1 MKHYIITGASS
12 GIGKAIAE
20 ALLKSEDSQVYGLS
34 RRQTVE
40 HDRYKHLAVDLS
52 DQQALI
58 DFELPQIID
67 TEQIVL
73 LNNAGTLGTVAH
85 VGSLSDAEI
94 AGSYNVNVLAP
105 AILSN
110 KFVKAYSEL
119 DCEKLIINISS
130 GAASSPYDGWAVYCS
145 SKAAVDMFS
154 RTMAQ
159 EQEMKSNGVN
169 VLAIAPGVVDTAM
182 QTQIRSTDKSGFTR
196 KDKFI
201 ELKESGSLYNAEDV
215 ADRFVEIF
223 NDPDQV
229 ESIVSR
235 ISL

>member
-1 MKHYIITGASS
+1 MKHYIVTGASS
-12 GIGKAIAE
+12 GIGKAIVE
-20 ALLKSEDSQVYGLS
+20 ALLKSEDAQVYGIS

-40 HDRYKHLAVDLS
+40 HDRYVHFAVDLS

-58 DFELPQIID
+58 DFELPQITA

-85 VGSLSDAEI
+85 VGSLDDKEI

-119 DCEKLIINISS
+119 SCDKLIINISS

-145 SKAAVDMFS
+145 AKAAVDMFS
-154 RTMAQ
+154 RTMVQ
-159 EQEMKSNGVN
+159 EQDLKPNGIN

-201 ELKESGSLYNAEDV
+201 ELKESGSLYRAEDV
-215 ADRFVEIF
+215 AERFVEIF
-223 NDPDQV
+223 NDPAQV

>member
-12 GIGKAIAE
+12 GIGKAIVE
-20 ALLKSEDSQVYGLS
+20 ALLQSDDAQVYGIS
-34 RRQTVE
+34 RRQTVQ
-40 HDRYKHLAVDLS
+40 HDRYTHLEVDLS
-52 DQQALI
+52 DQQVLI
-58 DFELPQIID
+58 DFELPQIAEAD
-67 TEQIVL
+67 QIVL

-94 AGSYNVNVLAP
+94 AQSYNVNVLAP

-110 KFVKAYSEL
+110 KFLKAYGEL
-119 DCEKLIINISS
+119 SCDKLIVNISS

-145 SKAAVDMFS
+145 SKAAVDMLS

-159 EQEMKSNGVN
+159 EQDLKPNGVK

-201 ELKESGSLYNAEDV
+201 ELKESGSLYSAEDV

-223 NDPDQV
+223 NDPAQV

-235 ISL
+235 ISI